1 MANCIMKKNNM
12 VGGDENHAISNQIR
26 ATMKSPNYLISAK
39 YRPRAHLISPIK
51 SPSFDSIQI
60 TWTSLRRVAVLEA
73 ARRVGENSGLV
84 S

>member
-1 MANCIMKKNNM
+1 VSERVANCIMKKNNMM

-51 SPSFDSIQI
+51 SPF
-60 TWTSLRRVAVLEA
+60 
-73 ARRVGENSGLV
+73 
-84 S
+84 